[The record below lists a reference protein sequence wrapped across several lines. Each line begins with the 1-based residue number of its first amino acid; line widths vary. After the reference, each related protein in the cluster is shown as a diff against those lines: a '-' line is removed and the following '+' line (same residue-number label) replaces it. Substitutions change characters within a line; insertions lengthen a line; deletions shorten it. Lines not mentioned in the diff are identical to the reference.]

1 MKALYTA
8 ALCGSLL
15 LGPLAYAQTT
25 STTPQTPNSTTSAP
39 GTSATP
45 GTTPAPGTSTTPNT
59 STTPGTSSTP
69 GMSTTPAVSPTV
81 LCGLAQESGAQGA
94 GRSTTPGGTA
104 GTAGTPSSPAGNS
117 GGTTG
122 SAAATPGSSAGS
134 SGSTSGTATTGTATT
149 GTATTGTATTGTA
162 GSGTAPST
170 SGGTSGGTA
179 GTGTSTGTAGTSG
192 TPGSTTSPGATSTP
206 APGAPAGSNATG
218 ARLTSTDTCFAEQAA
233 LSDQFEIQSSQLASA
248 QAANARVKTL
258 ASQLIQDHTAATRQ
272 LSALAPQ
279 LGLRLPTAL
288 SGPKL
293 TELAALRTSKGAA
306 FDRAYVNAQVTA
318 HEQAVNLFRAY
329 SKSGGNAQLRAH
341 ATRTLP
347 ALERH
352 LQAARDL
359 LTALTR

>member
-1 MKALYTA
+1 M
-8 ALCGSLL
+8 
-15 LGPLAYAQTT
+15 
-25 STTPQTPNSTTSAP
+25 
-39 GTSATP
+39 
-45 GTTPAPGTSTTPNT
+45 
-59 STTPGTSSTP
+59 
-69 GMSTTPAVSPTV
+69 
-81 LCGLAQESGAQGA
+81 
-94 GRSTTPGGTA
+94 
-104 GTAGTPSSPAGNS
+104 
-117 GGTTG
+117 
-122 SAAATPGSSAGS
+122 
-134 SGSTSGTATTGTATT
+134 
-149 GTATTGTATTGTA
+149 
-162 GSGTAPST
+162 
-170 SGGTSGGTA
+170 
-179 GTGTSTGTAGTSG
+179 
-192 TPGSTTSPGATSTP
+192 
-206 APGAPAGSNATG
+206 
-218 ARLTSTDTCFAEQAA
+218 
-233 LSDQFEIQSSQLASA
+233 
-248 QAANARVKTL
+248 KTL

>member
-1 MKALYTA
+1 M
-8 ALCGSLL
+8 
-15 LGPLAYAQTT
+15 
-25 STTPQTPNSTTSAP
+25 
-39 GTSATP
+39 
-45 GTTPAPGTSTTPNT
+45 
-59 STTPGTSSTP
+59 
-69 GMSTTPAVSPTV
+69 SPTV
-81 LCGLAQESGAQGA
+81 LCGLTQDSGSQGTGAQGA